1 MASELKPQDYNFR
14 VPPAFL
20 KAEGKYDI
28 RPKLRTITAPVLLL
42 QGRQDLAGEA
52 NICEAHSLISNS
64 TLAFID
70 KCGHMPWL
78 EQPEQTWK
86 IVDEFLAH
94 LPN

>member
-1 MASELKPQDYNFR
+1 MAAELNPKDYNFR

-20 KAEGKYDI
+20 SAEGKYDI

-52 NICEAHSLISNS
+52 NIDEVHSLISNS
-64 TLAFID
+64 QLAFID

-86 IVDEFLAH
+86 VVGDFLER